1 MTLQQLIYATK
12 IAEKGSMSKAA
23 EELYIAQPSLSSQ
36 IQALEEEFNIKIFER
51 NNKGVITTDEG
62 KLFLTYAKE
71 VLSQAKMLDERF
83 KEKNDKILFQVS
95 CQHYS
100 FAVNAFV
107 DVIKEFGKD
116 NYTFKLRETKT
127 YEILDDVSNFDSEMG
142 IIYVSDFNKKI
153 IKKILEDKNL
163 EYEFLFEVKPHVFIS
178 NNSSLANKDIISLED
193 LDEHPYLSFEQKDH
207 DSSYYEE
214 ELIHINPKKKIK
226 VSDRATLFNFLIA
239 LDGYTISSGVI
250 DEKLNQGIISR
261 PLDDNTNIHIVII
274 KRKNTILSKIGQYY
288 LESLKKYIN

>member
-1 MTLQQLIYATK
+1 MTLQQLIYVTK

-62 KLFLTYAKE
+62 KIFLTYAKE
-71 VLSQAKMLDERF
+71 VLAQAKMLDERF
-83 KEKNDKILFQVS
+83 KEKDDKILFQVS

-107 DVIKEFGKD
+107 DVIKEFGKES
-116 NYTFKLRETKT
+116 YTFKLRETKT
-127 YEILDDVSNFDSEMG
+127 YEILDDVSNFDSELG
-142 IIYVSDFNKKI
+142 IIYISDFNKKI

-163 EYEFLFEVKPHVFIS
+163 EYELLFEVKPHVFIS
-178 NNSSLANKDIISLED
+178 NNSSLKEKDIISLQD
-193 LDEHPYLSFEQKDH
+193 LSNHPYLSFEQKDH

-214 ELIHINPKKKIK
+214 ELIHINPNKKIK
-226 VSDRATLFNFLIA
+226 VSDRATLFNLLIG

-250 DEKLNQGIISR
+250 DEKLNKGIISR
-261 PLDDNTNIHIVII
+261 PLNDNTKIYIVII
-274 KRKNTILSKIGQYY
+274 KRKNTYLSKIGQYY
-288 LESLKKYIN
+288 LDMIKKYIS